1 MTLSDRE
8 QWLPCSCAVPLVI
21 FPTLARYTQQ
31 RGMHL
36 ELKSKK
42 FEIGRFSQGQTRP
55 PLTRSPYNLFP
66 PTLFTKRKVGGG
78 EVRSHFSLWLPWLG
92 GSSSNAKA
100 KCRGHALPL
109 CIDYIIL
116 HLRPS
121 RATLPPPPCVPREVE
136 CNHDQS
142 QPRFNSAKRIDRNDS
157 LNNERVFVNS
167 ASLVLPALSQ
177 RSKIRVQTK
186 YRNSFSMIVSGPM

>member
-1 MTLSDRE
+1 MTLSDGE
-8 QWLPCSCAVPLVI
+8 QCLPCSCAVPLVI

-121 RATLPPPPCVPREVE
+121 RANLPRPMCPTRGRMQSRPKPVAVQQRQKNRPKRFVE
-136 CNHDQS
+136 
-142 QPRFNSAKRIDRNDS
+142 
-157 LNNERVFVNS
+157 
-167 ASLVLPALSQ
+167 
-177 RSKIRVQTK
+177 
-186 YRNSFSMIVSGPM
+186 